1 MQFKQTGAQVRRY
14 YDGETETDILM
25 KLIDSLRSEIEATKE
40 NQSKLNVAIA
50 KVIGFIKRIELH
62 AEDAAED
69 ETDAGK

>member
-1 MQFKQTGAQVRRY
+1 
-14 YDGETETDILM
+14 M